1 MEVKKMATPGMR
13 LTRLGKNLLA
23 QAVAESAEIH
33 FTRVGIG
40 SGDFDYES
48 ERVHDLTELRNFEM
62 WLPLTSSKVIHDGT
76 AEITA
81 YLSNAEVAKA
91 FRCTEHGLFA
101 LDTEGNEI
109 LYAYRHVGEEFDTI
123 PANTGTAHKNIFL
136 NYIVEIDDAENIT
149 ATLDLSVAYINT
161 EDFKAH
167 VESEHPHPNIP
178 NKFDDVDNTTEIWST
193 DYDSHLHKISVDNL
207 RDVLKI
213 SELENKFANS
223 VSDEEKIFKAQNELG
238 LNANLLMIEDFADD
252 VVTDNFASAVNSVAE
267 NGNLIG
273 IDTPEKLKTGGEYI
287 LSDGVSAEVVKILA
301 VTKNLSG
308 YHAKL
313 FQPVANHYSGNVKLY
328 RTTPT
333 PCQKFEILYEPAEVF
348 TGTAANIPIEMK
360 LDNYYSVEGDGYF
373 TADGYFTLA

>member
-1 MEVKKMATPGMR
+1 MTTPGMR

-23 QAVAESAEIH
+23 QAIAESAEIH

-40 SGDFDYES
+40 SGDFDYET
-48 ERVHDLTELRNFEM
+48 ERVHDLTELKNFEM
-62 WLPLTSSKVIHDGT
+62 WLPLTGSKVIGDGT
-76 AEITA
+76 AQITA
-81 YLSNAEVAKA
+81 YLSNAEVVKS

-101 LDTEGNEI
+101 LDTAGNEI

-149 ATLDLSVAYINT
+149 ATLDLSIAYINT

-178 NKFDDVDNTTEIWST
+178 NKYDDVANTTEIWAT
-193 DYDSHLHKISVDNL
+193 DFDNHLHKLSTKNL

-213 SELENKFANS
+213 NELENKVANS
-223 VSDEEKIFKAQNELG
+223 ISDEEKIFKAQNELG

-252 VVTDNFASAVNSVAE
+252 VVTDYFASAVNSVAE

-273 IDTPEKLKTGGEYI
+273 IDSPEKLKTGGEYI
-287 LSDGVSAEVVKILA
+287 LSDGVSAETVKILA

-313 FQPVANHYSGNVKLY
+313 ENPVANHYTSNVKLY
-328 RTTPT
+328 RTTPES
-333 PCQKFEILYEPAEVF
+333 CQKLEVNYTPKEKFEGV
-348 TGTAANIPIEMK
+348 AANIPQIME
-360 LDNYYSVEGDGYF
+360 LDNYFTIEGDGYF
-373 TADGYFTLA
+373 DGESFTLG